1 MSAPTRTELHVPAG
15 TAAASGYDLEITPAT
30 AGWTWSSLRTLTLA
44 AGERREVVTRRRG
57 DDRRPAVRRGR
68 PSATAPPST
77 CSPAGRD
84 VFAGPTDVAYLPIGT
99 TATLRADEG
108 PVRLALT
115 GARTEVALPFRYVP
129 ATDVPVELRGAGQCS
144 RQVRNFGAAGVF
156 EAGALIAVEVITPGG
171 NWSSYPAH
179 KHDEATEHESQLEEI
194 YHYEIAP
201 GPHGE
206 PGLGFHRT
214 SASDAGDPDD
224 PIDVLVEVRD
234 RDTVLVPH
242 GWHGPCA
249 AAPGHDMY
257 YLNVMAG
264 PGERAWKITDH
275 PDQAWIR
282 ATWAD
287 QQVDPRLAGTS

>member
-1 MSAPTRTELHVPAG
+1 VTTTLHTELHLPAG
-15 TAAASGYDLEITPAT
+15 SAATHGYDLEVTPEV
-30 AGWTWSSLRTLTLA
+30 AGWTHSGLRVLSL
-44 AGERREVVTRRRG
+44 
-57 DDRRPAVRRGR
+57 
-68 PSATAPPST
+68 
-77 CSPAGRD
+77 PAGAEHTLDTVGEEMIVVPLSGGVDVEVGAEACRLEGRRD
-84 VFAGPTDVAYLPIGT
+84 VFAGPTDVAYLPIHR
-99 TATLRADEG
+99 TASLRSEAG
-108 PVRLALT
+108 CRVALT
-115 GARTEVALPFRYVP
+115 GARTDTVLPFRHV
-129 ATDVPVELRGAGQCS
+129 AKADVPVELRGAGSCS

-179 KHDEATEHESQLEEI
+179 KHDEETDTESALEEI
-194 YHYEIAP
+194 YYYEIAP

-214 SASDAGDPDD
+214 SASGAGD
-224 PIDVLVEVRD
+224 IDVLVEVHD

-264 PGERAWKITDH
+264 PGERAWRITDH
-275 PDQAWIR
+275 PDQAWVR

-287 QQVDPRLAGTS
+287 QQIDPRLADPRLAGHP

>member
-1 MSAPTRTELHVPAG
+1 MSTPVHTELYLPAG
-15 TAAASGYDLEITPAT
+15 AAATRGYDLEVTPEV
-30 AGWTWSSLRTLTLA
+30 AGWTHSSLRALTLT
-44 AGERREVVTRRRG
+44 AGQAHTVRTGDEEMIVVPLSGGAEVVCGEQRAELT
-57 DDRRPAVRRGR
+57 GR
-68 PSATAPPST
+68 
-77 CSPAGRD
+77 RD
-84 VFAGPTDVAYLPIGT
+84 VFAGPTDVAYLPIGVA
-99 TATLRADEG
+99 ATLRSEAG
-108 PVRLALT
+108 CRVALT
-115 GARTEVALPFRYVP
+115 GARTAVVLPFRYVP
-129 ATDVPVELRGAGQCS
+129 VAEVPVELRGAGACS

-156 EAGALIAVEVITPGG
+156 EAGNLIAVEVITPGG

-179 KHDEATEHESQLEEI
+179 KHDEQTATESVLEEI
-194 YHYEIAP
+194 YYYEIAA

-214 SASDAGDPDD
+214 SASPGGDV
-224 PIDVLVEVRD
+224 DVLVEVRD

-242 GWHGPCA
+242 GWHGPCT

-287 QQVDPRLAGTS
+287 QPVDPRLAGH